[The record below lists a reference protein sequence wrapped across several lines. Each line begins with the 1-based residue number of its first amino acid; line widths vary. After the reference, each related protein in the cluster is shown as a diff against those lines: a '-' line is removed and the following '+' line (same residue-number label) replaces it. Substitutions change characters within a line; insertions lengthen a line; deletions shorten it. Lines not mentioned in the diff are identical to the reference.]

1 MNVDK
6 FSKLLGIILASL
18 AFLGFGIFFMCTS
31 FSNPVRS
38 TEGWILT
45 TATVK
50 DVQVDTDPMSMTTTY
65 KVWITYNDES
75 DKEHFMLYGHDKGYK
90 VGDLIP
96 IKYDPNDPAMFA
108 DADATTINDSP
119 LFGYIGIGLTVVGVL
134 IPSVFFFKEI
144 YTKKHQ

>member
-6 FSKLLGIILASL
+6 FSKLLGIVLASL

-38 TEGWILT
+38 TEGWIPT
-45 TATVK
+45 IATVK

-65 KVWITYNDES
+65 KVWITYNEES
-75 DKEHFMLYGHDKGYK
+75 GKEYFMLYGHDKGYK
-90 VGDLIP
+90 VGDQIP
-96 IKYDPNDPAMFA
+96 IKYDPNDPTMFA
-108 DADATTINDSP
+108 DADATTINSP

-134 IPSVFFFKEI
+134 IPTVFFVKELSN
-144 YTKKHQ
+144 KKLQ